1 MDYRQPSRFWEL
13 DLIRGLAV
21 ITMVFYHFLYDLNYF
36 SVYPLDVRSG
46 IWLYFAEATATTFIV
61 LVGVSLTLSASR
73 SRIRGDSGKLF
84 ARLFKRGVKIFSLGL
99 GITMVTYLLI
109 GRGFIIFGV
118 LHLIGVS
125 IVLAYPF
132 LRLRTFNLFAG
143 SAIVLMGIYL
153 QGLTFNFP
161 WLLWLGF
168 VPYDF
173 YTLDYFPVLPWF
185 GLVLIGMYLGNR
197 FYKDGRRGF
206 KLPDLS
212 GFFIVNW
219 LSALGR
225 NSLVVYLVHQPVL
238 VAALFLAGVTPS
250 LHPS

>member
-1 MDYRQPSRFWEL
+1 MDYSSPFRFWEL
-13 DLIRGLAV
+13 DFIRGLAV
-21 ITMVFYHFLYDLNYF
+21 VMMVFYHLLYDLNYF
-36 SVYPLDVRSG
+36 GGYPLDVRSG
-46 IWLYFAEATATTFIV
+46 SWLYFAKATAAIFIV
-61 LVGVSLTLSASR
+61 LVGASLTLSASR
-73 SRIRGDSGKLF
+73 SRMREVPEKLYLMF
-84 ARLFKRGVKIFSLGL
+84 FKRGLRIFSLGL
-99 GITMVTYLLI
+99 VVTLTTYLLI

-118 LHLIGVS
+118 LHFIGVS

-143 SAIVLMGIYL
+143 SIFILIGIYL

-168 VPYDF
+168 VPYNF
-173 YTLDYFPVLPWF
+173 YTLDYFPIIPWF

-197 FYKDGRRGF
+197 FYQDGKRGF

-212 GFFIVNW
+212 GSFIVD
-219 LSALGR
+219 LLGTLGR
-225 NSLVVYLVHQPVL
+225 NSLVVYLVHQPVI
-238 VAALFLAGVTPS
+238 VATLFLVGIIHS